1 MKTLSKTNL
10 LMQNLCKTSDFSFLF
25 LLILTLFTHY
35 PIRPF
40 FHSDE
45 KNHSPS
51 QNPNTPKPPLTV
63 KRLKTLQ
70 HSESSSKEPYQ
81 APSSNDNEIVIE
93 FLKKMKRLKSSE
105 AENDNAGR
113 SCLIERGS
121 SEHEIVSRACSK

>member
-1 MKTLSKTNL
+1 
-10 LMQNLCKTSDFSFLF
+10 MQNMCKTSDFSFLF
-25 LLILTLFTHY
+25 WLILTFFTHH

-40 FHSDE
+40 LHSDE

-51 QNPNTPKPPLTV
+51 QNPNTPKPSLTV
-63 KRLKTLQ
+63 KRLNTLL
-70 HSESSSKEPYQ
+70 HSDPPNQTYQ

-105 AENDNAGR
+105 AENNNTGR

-121 SEHEIVSRACSK
+121 SEHEIVSRAFPK

>member
-1 MKTLSKTNL
+1 MQDFRLFIFILIIFDNLHSLSCT
-10 LMQNLCKTSDFSFLF
+10 T
-25 LLILTLFTHY
+25 
-35 PIRPF
+35 F

-45 KNHSPS
+45 KNRSQS
-51 QNPNTPKPPLTV
+51 QNPNTPKPSLAV

-70 HSESSSKEPYQ
+70 HPEPPSKEPYQ

-105 AENDNAGR
+105 AENNNTGR

-121 SEHEIVSRACSK
+121 SEHEIVSRALSK